1 MSDFVDPI
9 NIEIFFMNYDE
20 NLKHVQN
27 DFFLLKIKNF
37 QMNILIHVFR
47 IFHKSKH
54 GLLDMVLI
62 V

>member
-27 DFFLLKIKNF
+27 DFFY
-37 QMNILIHVFR
+37 
-47 IFHKSKH
+47 
-54 GLLDMVLI
+54 
-62 V
+62 

>member
-1 MSDFVDPI
+1 MSDFVDSI

-20 NLKHVQN
+20 NIKHVQIN
-27 DFFLLKIKNF
+27 FFLLKTKNF
-37 QMNILIHVFR
+37 QMNIMIHVFR